1 MSGLCAYTLVVMIL
15 EIHKF
20 NKTQEENEGES
31 FELRGGSPLDL
42 IILFIDTA
50 FLMCHSPDNHDVFT
64 TTGM

>member
-1 MSGLCAYTLVVMIL
+1 MIL

-31 FELRGGSPLDL
+31 FELSRGGSPLDL

-50 FLMCHSPDNHDVFT
+50 FLMCHRADNHDVFT